1 MRNNHLPKTVLAVVL
16 SAVIATT
23 SLPIWASGIP
33 TVDIAAA
40 LELKANAVAQ
50 ATQALDALK
59 QAKKGIDEA
68 RQQYENYKGII
79 TGNDKL
85 GNFLNNPAL
94 NKIMPMGDWAS
105 IYSTVKDISSLRD
118 RYGLKSDNASVQQ
131 QFDRILAGA
140 DMLERTYDASVSRV
154 ENAAQLRTL
163 LNTAETPQQKADLQ
177 LRYQQEFLELQNQ
190 QMRIAN
196 IQALMSQKKEIE
208 NTKRSR
214 AFVDY
219 MTGKSKVLP
228 KYE

>member
-16 SAVIATT
+16 SAVFATT

-40 LELKANAVAQ
+40 IELKANAVAQ

-196 IQALMSQKKEIE
+196 IQALMNQKKEIE